1 MAALDLTSF
10 AAALKTLYSSKRI
23 ENLTYQTNPL
33 LAMLPKNESFYGDSV
48 KQPLVYGNVKGRS
61 VTFATAQSNKAA
73 SSYAA
78 FTVTRV
84 KDYALASID
93 NETLEASKSDKGAF
107 MRAAQAEIDSAFRAL
122 GRSIAS
128 ALYRSGSG
136 SVGVVATG
144 GISTTALTLASP
156 GDVVNFEVGMKVQAS
171 ATDGSALIDSGAA
184 ATLTAINRDTGVLT
198 ASANWTTTFPTP
210 IAAGYYLYIQGDA
223 QSAASARTKISGL
236 QAWLPTTAPSSTSF
250 FGVDRSVDTTR
261 LGGVRYDGSALT
273 IEEAL
278 INGVSR
284 VGVEGGKTDYIFM
297 NPLDVRNL
305 VTALGTKVMYTQ
317 HKVGDIGFEG
327 LKVACDNGPVTVM
340 SDLNCPQ
347 GYAFALQMD
356 TWELASL
363 GKAPRLLDSDG
374 NRFLREASADAIEV
388 RCGFYGNLLC
398 SAPGFNAV
406 ITLPST

>member
-1 MAALDLTSF
+1 MSALNLTTF
-10 AAALKTLYSSKRI
+10 AAALKTLYSPKRI
-23 ENLTYQTNPL
+23 ENLTYQTNPF
-33 LAMLPKNESFYGDSV
+33 LAMVPKNESFFGDSL

-61 VTFATAQSNKAA
+61 VDFSTAQSNKAA
-73 SSYAA
+73 SNYAA

-136 SVGVVATG
+136 AVGRAASY
-144 GISTTALTLASP
+144 STVTVTLSSP
-156 GDVVNFEVGMKVQAS
+156 GDITNFEVGMKVVKNTSANGDGGTLQSGTSTITAIDRDAGTITAS
-171 ATDGSALIDSGAA
+171 VDWATTHGAA
-184 ATLTAINRDTGVLT
+184 A
-198 ASANWTTTFPTP
+198 
-210 IAAGYYLYIQGDA
+210 AGDYLYIQGDA
-223 QSAASARTKISGL
+223 QNASSTRTKIAGL
-236 QAWLPTTAPSSTSF
+236 QAWIPTSAPSSTAF

-278 INGVSR
+278 VNGVSR
-284 VGVEGGKTDYIFM
+284 VATEGGKTDYIFM

-305 VTALGTKVMYTQ
+305 VNALGTKVMYTQ

-327 LKVACDNGPVTVM
+327 IKVACDTGPVTVM

-347 GYAFALQMD
+347 GYAFLLQMD

-388 RCGFYGNLLC
+388 RCGFYGNLIC
-398 SAPGFNAV
+398 NAPGFNAV
-406 ITLPST
+406 VTLPST

>member
-10 AAALKTLYSSKRI
+10 AAALKTIYSPKRI
-23 ENLTYQTNPL
+23 ENLTYKSNPL
-33 LAMLPKNESFYGDSV
+33 LAMLPKNEKFTGDSI

-61 VTFATAQSNKAA
+61 KDFTTAQSNKAA
-73 SSYAA
+73 SNYAA

-93 NETLEASKSDKGAF
+93 NETLEASADNKGAF

-122 GRSIAS
+122 GRSLAS
-128 ALYRSGSG
+128 ALYRSGTG
-136 SVGVVATG
+136 SVGVVAVG
-144 GISTTALTLASP
+144 GLSTTALTLASL
-156 GDVVNFEVGMKVQAS
+156 GDVTNFEIGQKVQAS

-184 ATLTAINRDTGVLT
+184 ATIVAINRDTGVLT

-210 IAAGYYLYIQGDA
+210 IAAGYFLYIQGDA
-223 QSAASARTKISGL
+223 QDAGTTRSKVSGL
-236 QAWLPTTAPSSTSF
+236 QAWIPTSAPGATAF

-261 LGGVRYDGSALT
+261 LGGVRYDGSSLT

-278 INGVSR
+278 VNGVSR
-284 VGVEGGKTDYIFM
+284 VATEGGKTDYIFM

-305 VTALGTKVMYTQ
+305 VNALGTKVMYTS

-327 LKVACDNGPVTVM
+327 IKVACDTGPVTVM

-347 GYAFALQMD
+347 GYAYLLQMD

-363 GKAPRLLDSDG
+363 GKAGKLLDSDG
-374 NRFLREASADAIEV
+374 NRMLRESAADAVEV
-388 RCGFYGNLLC
+388 RCGYYANLIC
-398 SAPGFNAV
+398 NAPGFNGV
-406 ITLPST
+406 VTLPTT

>member
-23 ENLTYQTNPL
+23 ENLTYASNPL
-33 LAMLPKNESFYGDSV
+33 LAMIPKNESFTGDSL

-61 VTFATAQSNKAA
+61 ATFATAQTNKAA
-73 SSYAA
+73 SNYAA

-122 GRSIAS
+122 GRSIAT
-128 ALYRSGSG
+128 ALYRSGTG

-144 GISTTALTLASP
+144 GISTTSLTLASP
-156 GDVVNFEVGMKVQAS
+156 GDVVNFEVGMKVQHS
-171 ATDGSALIDSGAA
+171 ATDGSALLSSAAA
-184 ATLTAINRDTGVLT
+184 ATLVGINRDTGTLI
-198 ASANWTTTFPTP
+198 ASANWTTTLSEP
-210 IAAGYYLYIQGDA
+210 IAAGHFLYIQGDA
-223 QSAASARTKISGL
+223 QNAGSARTKISGL
-236 QAWLPTTAPSSTSF
+236 RAWIPTTAPSNTAF
-250 FGVDRSVDTTR
+250 FGVDRSVDVTR

-278 INGVSR
+278 VNGVSR
-284 VGVEGGKTDYIFM
+284 VATEGGKTDYIFM

-305 VTALGTKVMYTQ
+305 VNSLGTKVMYTQ
-317 HKVGDIGFEG
+317 HKVGDIGFQG
-327 LKVACDNGPVTVM
+327 IQVACDTGAVTVM

-347 GYAFALQMD
+347 GYAFLLQMD

-388 RCGFYGNLLC
+388 RCGFYGNLVC
-398 SAPGFNAV
+398 NAPGFNAV
-406 ITLPST
+406 VTLPST